1 MIEYLISPV
10 SFLIAVMLQ
19 YGIFS
24 RWTLLSGCVDIVLLF
39 IIAFCLHS
47 NAKRLWLIIL
57 FFGAIIGTISA
68 LPFYI
73 PLAFYFGVYLLTQQ
87 FRKRIM
93 QTPLL
98 SMYLSTFIST
108 LTWHGINIA
117 WLFVKRIPFDFSTA
131 FFEILLPSVLLN
143 MLFSFPVHAITQ
155 EISRVITPKGAE
167 A

>member
-57 FFGAIIGTISA
+57 FFGAIVGTISA

-73 PLAFYFGVYLLTQQ
+73 PLAFYFGVFLLTQQ
-87 FRKRIM
+87 
-93 QTPLL
+93 
-98 SMYLSTFIST
+98 
-108 LTWHGINIA
+108 
-117 WLFVKRIPFDFSTA
+117 
-131 FFEILLPSVLLN
+131 
-143 MLFSFPVHAITQ
+143 
-155 EISRVITPKGAE
+155 
-167 A
+167 